1 LEFCVHFLK
10 RMLTETVAQ
19 NNESTFSM
27 KTGGR
32 WVRLNVGGRTFLT
45 TRQTINRFPDSFLS
59 SLCEGLLPS
68 DMDSENAYLIDRNPD
83 YFTPVLD
90 YLRHGK
96 LIINKHLSEE
106 GVLEEAEFYNLPG
119 LIQLCKER
127 IAYRDQHNSKNKFV
141 YRALQC
147 NDREVASLLSSMS
160 DGWKLKQLVQLSAD
174 SCYGHGTEY
183 LCIVSKNY
191 RESSPLLF
199 SKTDDPK

>member
-1 LEFCVHFLK
+1 
-10 RMLTETVAQ
+10 MLTETVAQ

-96 LIINKHLSEE
+96 LIIR
-106 GVLEEAEFYNLPG
+106 VLEEAEFYNLPG

-127 IAYRDQHNSKNKFV
+127 IAHRDQHNSKNKFV

-160 DGWKLKQLVQLSAD
+160 DGWKLKQLVQLSTD
-174 SCYGHGTEY
+174 SCYGPGTEY

-191 RESSPLLF
+191 RESSPSLF
-199 SKTDDPK
+199 SKTDDQK